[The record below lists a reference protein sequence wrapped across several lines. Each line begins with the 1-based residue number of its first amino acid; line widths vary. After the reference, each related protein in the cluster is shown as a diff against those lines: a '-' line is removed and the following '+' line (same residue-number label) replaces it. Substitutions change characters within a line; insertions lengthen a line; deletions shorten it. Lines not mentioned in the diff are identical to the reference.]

1 MTDRKKRIF
10 NWNHISDKLT
20 KDQVDELKSYYKTYH
35 RKCWV
40 YKKAFKHLKKIKIIG
55 DFISVVLATGGT
67 ATAIAT
73 HGITLAATSTGAV
86 LIQGYRKHKNLDL
99 KIQNCQYAYHSY
111 QHLLI
116 SIKNSSRSGYFEQ
129 SRLYNMVRGID
140 DFVTDNSPVV
150 DKFITKYNKKFI
162 D

>member
-40 YKKAFKHLKKIKIIG
+40 YKKAFKHFKKIKIIG
-55 DFISVVLATGGT
+55 DSISV
-67 ATAIAT
+67 
-73 HGITLAATSTGAV
+73 GITLAAIRTGAV
-86 LIQGYRKHKNLDL
+86 LIQGYMKHKNLDL
-99 KIQNCQYAYHSY
+99 KIQKCQYAYQSY

-116 SIKNSSRSGYFEQ
+116 SNKNSLRSGYFEQ
-129 SRLYNMVRGID
+129 SQLYNIMRGID

>member
-10 NWNHISDKLT
+10 NWNQISDKLK

-40 YKKAFKHLKKIKIIG
+40 YKKAFKHFKIIKIIG
-55 DFISVVLATGGT
+55 DSISVVLATGGI
-67 ATAIAT
+67 ATAIGT
-73 HGITLAATSTGAV
+73 HGITLAAISTGAV
-86 LIQGYRKHKNLDL
+86 LIQGYMKHKNLDL
-99 KIQNCQYAYHSY
+99 KIQNCQYAYQSY

-116 SIKNSSRSGYFEQ
+116 SIKNSLRSGYFEQ
-129 SRLYNMVRGID
+129 SQLYNMMRGID